1 MFFSSPHRRLREKLD
16 AANAC
21 IARLQQQHKNLQES
35 LQEHYMCYPELRPET
50 KDDID
55 RKTAAFESEIEVLE
69 KKLFLEEIALDVTD
83 ERSDFLA
90 KNLSLLQQNEV
101 YLSWQNTNDQLNL
114 EAWRLKH
121 EAVQFNLYQKAN
133 PIERWTV
140 RSLPDIHIYFS
151 PGTNFQ

>member
-1 MFFSSPHRRLREKLD
+1 MLFPYFYCDRINLENFAFSYFSNR
-16 AANAC
+16 
-21 IARLQQQHKNLQES
+21 S

-90 KNLSLLQQNEV
+90 KNL
-101 YLSWQNTNDQLNL
+101 
-114 EAWRLKH
+114 R
-121 EAVQFNLYQKAN
+121 
-133 PIERWTV
+133 
-140 RSLPDIHIYFS
+140 
-151 PGTNFQ
+151 